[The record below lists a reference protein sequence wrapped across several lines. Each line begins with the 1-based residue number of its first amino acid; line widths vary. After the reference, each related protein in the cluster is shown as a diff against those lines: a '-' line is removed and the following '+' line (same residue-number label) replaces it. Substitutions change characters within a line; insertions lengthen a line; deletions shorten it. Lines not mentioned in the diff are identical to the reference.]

1 MHASLLA
8 LKIIFALIFKSSIFL
23 KSSCTTFCD
32 FYFIL
37 NAILIMYLFNLKKNL
52 DCSHSCFKFF
62 KSCIA
67 PCNAVNSGCLSK
79 GLRLSVRGL
88 FTYTPTYCQHNELEI
103 FYNESAF
110 ASFIIQISRSLCRQR
125 VGVYVNNPLTSS
137 H

>member
-1 MHASLLA
+1 MLRYLL

-37 NAILIMYLFNLKKNL
+37 FAILIMYLFNLKIFV
-52 DCSHSCFKFF
+52 CSNSFFKFF

-88 FTYTPTYCQHNELEI
+88 FTYTSTCWQHNELEI

-125 VGVYVNNPLTSS
+125 VGVYVNKPLTSS